1 MPPVFSLISQ
11 PLKTSPFYFSIMPDV
26 YFYETFAEE
35 KELLQKYLI
44 PVGISAEF
52 ISLTIQESKH
62 RKPEAK
68 LISIRTQSRI
78 PAHWQV
84 PVISRSTG
92 FDHLAEYAK
101 KVPCGY
107 LPHYCNRAV
116 AEQAMVLWMNL
127 LRKMPAQVKHFQTF
141 NRDAL
146 TGRELHGKKVV
157 VFGVGKIGYE
167 IYQLAKALGMEPFGV
182 DIYQNYQDVHY
193 LSPEEGVKSA
203 DIIVCAMNLF
213 ANNKRYFHY
222 HFLKQAKQGA
232 LFVNISRGELSPTKD
247 LLKLLQEEHLGG
259 VALDVFENE
268 DIIAEQLR
276 SRWSGAEATGKLV
289 DEKIGELEEVK
300 VLRELQ
306 QHHNVILTP
315 HNSFNTHEAVLR
327 KCQQTVQQIESFLQK
342 GELVWKV
349 HF

>member
-1 MPPVFSLISQ
+1 MV
-11 PLKTSPFYFSIMPDV
+11 DV

-35 KELLQKYLI
+35 KELLQKYL
-44 PVGISAEF
+44 PKNCTAEF
-52 ISLTIQESKH
+52 TPATIQESKH
-62 RKPEAK
+62 QNTEAK

-78 PAHWQV
+78 PADWQV

-92 FDHLAEYAK
+92 FDHLTEHAK

-127 LRKMPAQVKHFQTF
+127 LRKMPAQIKHFHTF

-146 TGRELHGKKVV
+146 TGRELQGKKVV
-157 VFGVGKIGYE
+157 IFGVGKIGYE
-167 IYQLAKALGMEPFGV
+167 IHQLAKALGMEPFGV
-182 DIYQNYQDVHY
+182 DIYHNYQDVQY
-193 LSPEEGVKSA
+193 LPPEEGVKSA

-213 ANNKRYFHY
+213 ANNKGYFHY
-222 HFLKQAKQGA
+222 NFLKQAKQGA

-276 SRWSGAEATGKLV
+276 NRWSGAEATGKLV
-289 DEKIGELEEVK
+289 DEKIGKLEEVK
-300 VLRELQ
+300 VLLELQ
-306 QHHNVILTP
+306 RHHNVILTP
-315 HNSFNTHEAVLR
+315 HNSFNTHEAVER
-327 KCQQTVQQIESFLQK
+327 KCRQTVQQIESFLQK

-349 HF
+349 P